1 MSEFKYSLINVED
14 CLWVLSNPIGL
25 PVYDFKFED
34 NFRCNH
40 PIYIDAEIN
49 VVARLGAT
57 NDYQAR
63 YDYFGELG
71 IKLIHTSIEYEL
83 SSRLPKWYPLI
94 SDLTSKSIW
103 YDVFPSV
110 KEVENN
116 FSWPIFI
123 KGERQTNRHDRSK
136 SIIESPSQLNELKE
150 IWKND
155 EILYW
160 QKIVCREFINLK
172 KVAED
177 HKIALPKSFEFR
189 TFWWYNECVGF
200 GKYWTSEN
208 YQLSDSEKDAMLKV
222 ASLAA
227 KRLAVKFLVID
238 MALTENNE
246 WIIIECNDGQ
256 DAGYAGVNP
265 FLLWSNVVNLCKNK

>member
-1 MSEFKYSLINVED
+1 MSENKYSLINVED

-34 NFRCNH
+34 HFRCKH
-40 PIYIDAEIN
+40 PIYVDSEIN
-49 VVARLGAT
+49 SIARLGAT

-63 YDYFGELG
+63 YEFFSELG
-71 IKLIHTSIEYEL
+71 IKLIHTPIEYEL
-83 SSRLPKWYPLI
+83 SSKLPKWYPLI
-94 SDLTSKSIW
+94 SDLTPKSICF
-103 YDVFPSV
+103 DVFPSV
-110 KEVENN
+110 QEIENN

-136 SIIESPSQLNELKE
+136 SIIESPAQLLALKE
-150 IWKND
+150 VWKND
-155 EILYW
+155 EILFW

-172 KVAED
+172 KVAVD

-189 TFWWYNECVGF
+189 TFWWKNECVGF

-208 YQLSDSEKDAMLKV
+208 YQLSENEKESMIKIGSIV
-222 ASLAA
+222 A
-227 KRLAVKFLVID
+227 KRLALKFLVVD

-246 WIIIECNDGQ
+246 WIVIECNDGQ

-265 FLLWSNVVNLCKNK
+265 FMLWSNVLKACKIN